1 MFEKYAH
8 EWEEIGQ
15 YPSAWGMPNPKR
27 NFPIS
32 EKDNFKLALD
42 GKQPMYIP
50 SMSAMTAFSPRLVV
64 DNVVRAWVLEADPIR
79 PGDDITGGEDMF
91 GVFWEYVPITGGS
104 MVRPGDPKIPD
115 INRFEDYITFPNLDE
130 WDWQGSADSNKD
142 YLVEDKMVRVW
153 LMNGLNERII
163 SLMDFA
169 NVMVAYVDDDLKPG
183 VHRFFDQLC
192 NFYDDLIA
200 RFRKYYHA
208 DVLMFNDDW
217 GTQRGPQF
225 SIDTAREMLVPYI
238 QRIVESCHKNDM
250 YFELHS
256 CGKNDLIAPA
266 FAEANV
272 DIWMPQE
279 DINDFDLLYR
289 LIGDKVMLGMAIKAS
304 PEMSEDDVFALAK
317 DFMEKYGKDGRAI
330 PSAGFMPVPRLD
342 EFLYFL
348 SREAYDK

>member
-1 MFEKYAH
+1 MFEKYAS

-32 EKDNFKLALD
+32 EKENFKLALD
-42 GKQPMYIP
+42 GKRPMYVP
-50 SMSAMTAFSPRLVV
+50 TMSAMTAFSPRLVP

-79 PGDDITGGEDMF
+79 PGDDITGGPDMF
-91 GVFWEYVPITGGS
+91 GVVWEYVPITGGS

-115 INRFEDYITFPNLDE
+115 INHFEDYITFPNLDE
-130 WDWQGSADSNKD
+130 WDWEGSSAANKD
-142 YLVEDKMVRVW
+142 FLVEGKMVRVW

-169 NVMVAYVDDDLKPG
+169 NVMVAYVDDEQKPG
-183 VHRFFDQLC
+183 VHRFFDALC

-200 RFRKYYHA
+200 RFRKYYNA

-225 SIDTAREMLVPYI
+225 SIETAREMLVPYI

-250 YFELHS
+250 YFELHC
-256 CGKNDLIAPA
+256 CGRNDMLAPA

-279 DINDFDLLYR
+279 NINDCDLLFR
-289 LIGDKVMLGMAIKAS
+289 LIGDKVMLGMTVPVK
-304 PEMSEDDVFALAK
+304 PEMSDDELFALAK
-317 DFMEKYGKDGRAI
+317 DFMDKYGKTGKAI
-330 PSAGFMPVPRLD
+330 PSTGFTPVPKMD
-342 EFLYFL
+342 EYLYFL
-348 SREAYDK
+348 SREAYDS